1 MIYSDKQCG
10 VSSLQLTKLQKALTA
25 ARDRAWDQPWL
36 KQAEIDALKS
46 QITDIEAEIT
56 EYNFLKS
63 GQVSFSKTYALKE
76 LPRVLVQARIA
87 SGMSQTDLA
96 KKLSMKPQQVQR
108 YEATDYMGASLARL
122 IEVSHALGVKASGI
136 FEGPKQAGGSVF
148 AWGDAND
155 VVWRQLPYREMIRRK
170 WFDVPRG
177 GNPVEKAKEYFL
189 HAAGPQFATAFHRK
203 KMRSGNV
210 PNEYALLAWQ
220 ARILER
226 AREKIEKGTLG
237 AFALDDRWLPEL
249 ARLTKRKDGPKRA
262 RGLLADKGIV
272 LVVERHLPGS
282 YLDGAAMLADVET
295 PVVGLTLRYDRLD
308 NFWFV
313 LMHELGHVFLHLFD
327 GLRFDFFDEESASD
341 SDTIEAEAD
350 KFALDTLI
358 AQHLWDQCLS
368 RFALSEEAVR
378 INAKAIGIDPSII
391 AGRIR
396 KERGNYTILNGLVGQ
411 GQVRSQLKDAS
422 DDLDSRRDDFD

>member
-1 MIYSDKQCG
+1 MIYSDRQYG
-10 VSSLQLTKLQKALTA
+10 ISRDQLAKLKAALIA
-25 ARDRAWDQPWL
+25 AQERASDQFWL

-46 QITDIEAEIT
+46 QIADIEAELA
-56 EYNFLKS
+56 EYDLLKS
-63 GQVSFSKTYALKE
+63 GQVSFSKTYALE
-76 LPRVLVQARIA
+76 EMSRVLVQARIA

-96 KKLSMKPQQVQR
+96 EKLNMKPQQVQR

-122 IEVSHALGVKASGI
+122 IEVAQALGVKASGT
-136 FEGPKQAGGSVF
+136 FEGPKQDGGSVF
-148 AWGDAND
+148 AWADAD
-155 VVWRQLPYREMIRRK
+155 DIVWGQLPYKEMIKRK

-177 GNPVEKAKEYFL
+177 GNPVEKVKEYFL
-189 HAAGPQFATAFHRK
+189 NAAGPQFASAFHRK

-226 AREKIEKGTLG
+226 ARSKIEAEEIG
-237 AFALDDRWLPEL
+237 ALKLDDQWLPEL
-249 ARLTKRKDGPKRA
+249 VRLTKRKDGPKRA
-262 RGLLADKGIV
+262 RDLLAEKGIV
-272 LVVERHLPGS
+272 LIVERHLPGS
-282 YLDGAAMLADVET
+282 YLDGAAMLADGGT

-327 GLRFDFFDEESASD
+327 GLRFDFFDEEGGND
-341 SDTIEAEAD
+341 GDVIEAEAD

-358 AQHLWDQCLS
+358 PENLWDQCLS
-368 RFALSEEAVR
+368 RFALSEEAVK
-378 INAKAIGIDPSII
+378 IDAETIGIDPSII

-396 KERGNYTILNGLVGQ
+396 KERGNYTILNDLVGQ
-411 GQVRSQLKDAS
+411 GQVRSQLEEAG
-422 DDLDSRRDDFD
+422 DDLD